1 MRVAAIRHVAFE
13 DLGVFG
19 PVFEA
24 RGHETRLF
32 DAGIDD
38 LNAPALT
45 DADLL
50 IVLGGPIGA
59 YEEDRYPF
67 LTDETRLV
75 ERFLA
80 AGRPLIGVC
89 LGAQIIARALGS
101 RVYPGTRP
109 EIGFAPI
116 RLTTEG
122 EASPLAPFGEPG
134 AHALHWHGDTFDL
147 PEGATRLASTDTTPN
162 QAFAIGRRVLGLQ
175 FHVEARISGI
185 ERWLIG
191 HALEITRVSGTTP
204 NALRA
209 DAARLGADIERRG
222 AACLDAWLDGLALV

>member
-19 PVFEA
+19 PVLEA
-24 RGHETRLF
+24 RGHDTRLF

-45 DADLL
+45 DSDLL

-67 LTDETRLV
+67 LADETRLV

-101 RVYPGTRP
+101 RVYPGARP

-134 AHALHWHGDTFDL
+134 ARALHWHGDTFDL

-162 QAFAIGRRVLGLQ
+162 QAFAIGRRVLALQ
-175 FHVEARISGI
+175 FHVEARVADL

-191 HALEITRVSGTTP
+191 HALEIARVSGTTP

-209 DAARLGADIERRG
+209 DAARLGTGIERRG
-222 AACLDAWLDGLALV
+222 VSCLNAWLDGLAPV